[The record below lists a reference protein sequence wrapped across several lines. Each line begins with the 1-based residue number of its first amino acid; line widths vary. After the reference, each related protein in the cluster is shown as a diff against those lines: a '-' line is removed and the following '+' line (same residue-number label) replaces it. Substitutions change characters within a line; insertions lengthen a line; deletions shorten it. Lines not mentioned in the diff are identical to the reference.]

1 MTNPEKQSLFRD
13 IAQWIPAEKRETYWE
28 MVAHLDRLSPDDE
41 VLRVCQAMGVLA
53 VVTRQVPGEL
63 LAQRDAWLAAYSTVA
78 DRLQSVSK
86 ESRQSASL
94 IAGDMAA
101 ISIKVKETGE
111 RVAQSAERVEKALV
125 LGVDRFSSEELARRV
140 KNSLESELL
149 RPAEQVVQKTAQ
161 AFLQLEQRAPRL
173 EAILARLEEFSLR
186 VAYGVAG
193 SISLLLAC
201 LAVVGIWV
209 NLDGWYRTSL
219 KDEVQQMNARLAT
232 SQASLRWL
240 NEAGKD
246 ITVYTRDGMYVLV
259 LPKAS
264 EAYIST
270 EGNGVILFKKK

>member
-13 IAQWIPAEKRETYWE
+13 IALWIPAEKRESYWE

-86 ESRQSASL
+86 QSRESASQM
-94 IAGDMAA
+94 AGDMAA

-125 LGVDRFSSEELARRV
+125 LGVDRFSSEELARKV

-173 EAILARLEEFSLR
+173 EAILCRLEEFSLR
-186 VAYGVAG
+186 IAYGVAG

-201 LAVVGIWV
+201 MAVVGIWV
-209 NLDGWYRTSL
+209 NLDGWYRASL
-219 KDEVQQMNARLAT
+219 KDEVQHMNARLAT
-232 SQASLRWL
+232 SQASLRSL

-264 EAYIST
+264 DAYIST